1 MQDTI
6 VSTAKAGRPVWAY
19 FNKDIHLSPRHP
31 RCSDLNLMVGQL
43 SR

>member
-19 FNKDIHLSPRHP
+19 FNKDIHMPTPSTMLR
-31 RCSDLNLMVGQL
+31 R
-43 SR
+43 